1 MYVFIASRV
10 SWNGVITFSNSAA
23 LKEFKMSDKELY
35 QIIADELKT
44 KNIDTALWI
53 QAKETAGGDPD
64 KTEAAY
70 IRLRFLDLIKSS
82 LPLPKSISLVNNTR
96 AEVKPKDD
104 GLSRMR
110 TELAKKLLNQGKHS
124 LYSTLKLHPDTSDAV
139 IATAIGDL
147 ESKNLVGSD
156 INPAEFKYAK
166 ETLSNPDLREQYDRQ
181 LLGSI
186 SNNITK
192 PYRSYPV
199 EEMYNEYSWWE
210 SSKTSII
217 IGVLSL
223 VLFGYLGLNYLKE
236 RNGNE
241 IQKVAVE
248 SQKEAVHT
256 ISDATQM
263 RTQADIDFRTE
274 QLRLAAERQNQDM
287 AFRTRA
293 VDQMFDQQRMM
304 QESRMQA
311 DQQRQKAQQDQAEN
325 LRAMKEKQYWACMN
339 QQLSQRDGNSYNADV
354 RCARYH

>member
-1 MYVFIASRV
+1 
-10 SWNGVITFSNSAA
+10 
-23 LKEFKMSDKELY
+23 MSDKEIY

-70 IRLRFLDLIKSS
+70 IRLRFLDLIRSS
-82 LPLPKSISLVNNTR
+82 LPLPQSISPVGSTNT
-96 AEVKPKDD
+96 ATDAKPKDD

-124 LYSTLKLHPDTSDAV
+124 LYSTLKLQPDASDAV

-147 ESKNLVGSD
+147 ESTNLAGSG

-192 PYRSYPV
+192 PYRTNAV
-199 EEMYNEYSWWE
+199 EEMYNGYSWWE
-210 SSKTSII
+210 SSKTTVI

-223 VLFGYLGLNYLKE
+223 VLVGYLGLNYLKE
-236 RNGNE
+236 RHGNE
-241 IQKVAVE
+241 LQKVAIE
-248 SQKEAVHT
+248 SQKDAVHT

-263 RTQADIDFRTE
+263 RTQADIDFRSE
-274 QLRLAAERQNQDM
+274 ALRLAAERQNQDL
-287 AFRTRA
+287 AFRARA
-293 VDQMFDQQRMM
+293 NDQMLEQQRVM
-304 QESRMQA
+304 QENRIQA

-325 LRAMKEKQYWACMN
+325 LRIMKEKQYWNCMN
-339 QQLSQRDGNSYNADV
+339 QQMSQRDGNSYNAGV
-354 RCARYH
+354 RCARYR

>member
-1 MYVFIASRV
+1 
-10 SWNGVITFSNSAA
+10 
-23 LKEFKMSDKELY
+23 MSDKEIY
-35 QIIADELKT
+35 QIIADELKA
-44 KNIDTALWI
+44 KNVDTALWV
-53 QAKETAGGDPD
+53 QAKEIAEGDPD

-82 LPLPKSISLVNNTR
+82 LPFPQAISPVGSTNKGV
-96 AEVKPKDD
+96 EVKPKVDE
-104 GLSRMR
+104 LSRMR

-124 LYSTLKLHPDTSDAV
+124 LYSTLKLQPDASDTV
-139 IATAIGDL
+139 IATAVGDL
-147 ESKNLVGSD
+147 ESMNLAGSG

-166 ETLSNPDLREQYDRQ
+166 DTLSNPALREQYDRQ
-181 LLGSI
+181 LLGSL
-186 SNNITK
+186 SNNIAK
-192 PYRSYPV
+192 PYRSYAV

-241 IQKVAVE
+241 LQKMAVE
-248 SQKEAVHT
+248 SQNEAVHT

-263 RTQADIDFRTE
+263 RAQADIDLRT
-274 QLRLAAERQNQDM
+274 QALRLSAERQNEDL
-287 AFRTRA
+287 AFRARSN
-293 VDQMFDQQRMM
+293 DLMLEQQRMM

-311 DQQRQKAQQDQAEN
+311 YQQQQKAQQDRADN

-339 QQLSQRDGNSYNADV
+339 QQLSQRDGNSYNADLS
-354 RCARYH
+354 CARYR

>member
-1 MYVFIASRV
+1 
-10 SWNGVITFSNSAA
+10 
-23 LKEFKMSDKELY
+23 MSDKELY

-53 QAKETAGGDPD
+53 QAKETAGGDID

-82 LPLPKSISLVNNTR
+82 LLSPKSISLVSSTNT
-96 AEVKPKDD
+96 ETKVKSKDD
-104 GLSRMR
+104 ELSRIR
-110 TELAKKLLNQGKHS
+110 TELAKKLLNQEKHS
-124 LYSTLKLHPDTSDAV
+124 LYSTLKLHPDASDAV

-147 ESKNLVGSD
+147 ESGNLVGSG
-156 INPAEFKYAK
+156 INLAEFKYAK
-166 ETLSNPDLREQYDRQ
+166 NTLSNPNSREQYDRQ

-186 SNNITK
+186 SNNIAK
-192 PYRSYPV
+192 PYRSYAV
-199 EEMYNEYSWWE
+199 EEMDNEYSWWE

-236 RNGNE
+236 RNRNE

-256 ISDATQM
+256 ISDATQL
-263 RTQADIDFRTE
+263 RSQADIDLRAE
-274 QLRLAAERQNQDM
+274 QLRLATERQNQDM
-287 AFRTRA
+287 AFRARA
-293 VDQMFDQQRMM
+293 ADQIYDQQRMM

-311 DQQRQKAQQDQAEN
+311 EQQRQQFEQQRQQAQKDQAEN
-325 LRAMKEKQYWACMN
+325 IRIAREKQYYACMN
-339 QQLSQRDGNSYNADV
+339 QQLTVQSNQRDPNSYNASV
-354 RCARYH
+354 RCAMYR